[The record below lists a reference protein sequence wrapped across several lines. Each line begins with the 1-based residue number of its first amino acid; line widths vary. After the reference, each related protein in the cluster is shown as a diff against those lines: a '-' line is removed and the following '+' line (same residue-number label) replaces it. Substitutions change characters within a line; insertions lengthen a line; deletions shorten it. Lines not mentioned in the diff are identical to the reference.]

1 MGARKSG
8 TAAVYWKCSICL
20 GPYIERAWTKCN
32 HSFCRKC
39 ITEVCRTN
47 PPTNRAPCPFCRRPV
62 LLGELARRYTTLGIV
77 VDATPSPPR
86 HTTEQV
92 FEVSDADAAQAPTA
106 EPTPEPTSEPTA
118 EPTSEPTENA

>member
-1 MGARKSG
+1 MSLYIRVLVGLVAFTVLGVDDKSSKMPLLLAYSPVAQPRAGRANQNPPKGGRVGARKSG

-62 LLGELARRYTTLGIV
+62 LLGELTRRPGGI
-77 VDATPSPPR
+77 
-86 HTTEQV
+86 
-92 FEVSDADAAQAPTA
+92 
-106 EPTPEPTSEPTA
+106 
-118 EPTSEPTENA
+118 

>member
-1 MGARKSG
+1 MDEVQPQLLPRVHHGSVPDEPADESSPVSVLQAARAFG
-8 TAAVYWKCSICL
+8 
-20 GPYIERAWTKCN
+20 RAC
-32 HSFCRKC
+32 
-39 ITEVCRTN
+39 E
-47 PPTNRAPCPFCRRPV
+47 
-62 LLGELARRYTTLGIV
+62 ARRYTTLGIV